1 MMQFKIPFD
10 LPASKQRVRYAEFN
24 NLQHFNVI
32 KYMSTNDDN
41 IIESM
46 FDEIIHNLTGE
57 DAAKMFAVDKF
68 CLLLDIR
75 SVALGDKIE
84 FKTNTQV
91 KAAFNLSGIL
101 NTIRQAIE
109 PITLCHDV
117 HVGDLILTTAVPR
130 RMQTSNVDDL
140 VHNSIYTIRDHHDVY
155 YFDDMSSAEQQT
167 LLSSLPADV
176 LNAVIANI
184 NTNQLAIKDTYL
196 IRENSNIGIDALQF
210 GLYDNSLFAF
220 LKSIYSDDLMGFY
233 ELQYSLITKLHI
245 SYDHFMRMTPNE
257 CRVFINIHN
266 KEMKKQEDA
275 QKSNDPKSRFSNA

>member
-1 MMQFKIPFD
+1 MRFKIPFD
-10 LPASKQRVRYAEFN
+10 LPVSKQRVHYAEFN
-24 NLQHFNVI
+24 NSHHFNVI
-32 KYMSTNDDN
+32 KYMSTNDDQVVEN
-41 IIESM
+41 M
-46 FDEIIHNLTGE
+46 FDEIVHDLTGE

-91 KAAFNLSGIL
+91 KAAFNLSSIM
-101 NTIRQAIE
+101 NNIRQVLS
-109 PITLCHDV
+109 PVVLCHDV
-117 HVGDLILTTAVPR
+117 CVGDVVLTTAIPR

-155 YFDDMSSAEQQT
+155 YFDDMSDAEQHA

-176 LNAVIANI
+176 LNEMITNI
-184 NTNQLAIKDTYL
+184 NKNQLAVKDTYL
-196 IRENSNIGIDALQF
+196 IRENNNIGIDAFPF

-220 LKSIYSDDLMGFY
+220 LKSIYSEDLMGFY

-245 SYDHFMRMTPNE
+245 SYDHFMQMTPNE

-275 QKSNDPKSRFSNA
+275 QKSNDPKSRFPTA